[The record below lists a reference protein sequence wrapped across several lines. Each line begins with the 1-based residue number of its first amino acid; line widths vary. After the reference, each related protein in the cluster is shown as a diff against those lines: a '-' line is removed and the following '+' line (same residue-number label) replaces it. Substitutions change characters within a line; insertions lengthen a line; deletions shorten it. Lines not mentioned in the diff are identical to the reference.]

1 MLIPAR
7 VSARASSSASAR
19 GRASSVAVAVASRS
33 RAALSLARPPARVLA
48 LARAR
53 GVARMGNK
61 PRLVCAKCASTF
73 KRQTAQSTRFC
84 KPCRAAASAKGETLD
99 DDDDAYGGVVLGFKR
114 ANGDDSSG
122 LERGALEGGGKRAE
136 AGGSGGAAKKKKKR
150 RKKPAA
156 PTNAKSDPMCLE
168 IVNTLDQRCE
178 IIDATN
184 YEIKMPACVET
195 IKASSV
201 VAVDCEG
208 VRMSRTGPVTV
219 VQCATRDAIYL
230 IDVQSLGGRAFGD
243 RNAGGLRDVLESS
256 EAPMKLMFDCR
267 MDSDALFHQFDVRLE
282 NVMDV
287 QVLDVAARR
296 ALGKMIDRV
305 AGIVKCAGTH
315 LTSAETA
322 VADDLKV
329 RVKKLYAVEESTLW
343 ADRPL
348 TDDVR
353 RYAALDVYLLLK
365 LHEKIMFD
373 LREDKDD
380 WVARTLKESSRRVLA
395 FRELDVAVE
404 QGVFTEASTI
414 APTF

>member
-7 VSARASSSASAR
+7 VSARASSSAPAR
-19 GRASSVAVAVASRS
+19 GRASSLAVAVASRS
-33 RAALSLARPPARVLA
+33 RPA

-53 GVARMGNK
+53 PSARVLARALARGGVARMGNK
-61 PRLVCAKCASTF
+61 PRLVCAACASTF
-73 KRQTAQSTRFC
+73 KRQTARSTRFC
-84 KPCRAAASAKGETLD
+84 KPCQAAASARGETLD
-99 DDDDAYGGVVLGFKR
+99 DDDDARGGVVLGFER

-122 LERGALEGGGKRAE
+122 LERDALEGGGKRAE
-136 AGGSGGAAKKKKKR
+136 AGGSGGAAKKKKR
-150 RKKPAA
+150 RKKAAA

-168 IVNTLDQRCE
+168 IVNALDQRCE

-256 EAPMKLMFDCR
+256 EAPLKLMFDCR

-365 LHEKIMFD
+365 LYEKIMFD
-373 LREDKDD
+373 LKEDKDD

-404 QGVFTEASTI
+404 QGVFTEESTI

>member
-1 MLIPAR
+1 MASRGWATSPGSCAPRAR
-7 VSARASSSASAR
+7 RRSSVRRR
-19 GRASSVAVAVASRS
+19 GRRGFVS
-33 RAALSLARPPARVLA
+33 RAE
-48 LARAR
+48 
-53 GVARMGNK
+53 
-61 PRLVCAKCASTF
+61 
-73 KRQTAQSTRFC
+73 
-84 KPCRAAASAKGETLD
+84 AAASARGETLD
-99 DDDDAYGGVVLGFKR
+99 DDDDARGGVVLGFER

-136 AGGSGGAAKKKKKR
+136 AGGSGGAAKKKKR

-168 IVNTLDQRCE
+168 IVNALDQRCE

-256 EAPMKLMFDCR
+256 EAPLKLMFDCR

-305 AGIVKCAGTH
+305 AGDR
-315 LTSAETA
+315 E
-322 VADDLKV
+322 V
-329 RVKKLYAVEESTLW
+329 RGNASDERG
-343 ADRPL
+343 DR
-348 TDDVR
+348 
-353 RYAALDVYLLLK
+353 
-365 LHEKIMFD
+365 
-373 LREDKDD
+373 
-380 WVARTLKESSRRVLA
+380 
-395 FRELDVAVE
+395 
-404 QGVFTEASTI
+404 GG
-414 APTF
+414 

>member
-19 GRASSVAVAVASRS
+19 GRASSVAVAVASRA
-33 RAALSLARPPARVLA
+33 RAALSRARPPARVLA

-136 AGGSGGAAKKKKKR
+136 AGGSGGAAKKKKR

-404 QGVFTEASTI
+404 QGVFTEESTI

>member
-1 MLIPAR
+1 
-7 VSARASSSASAR
+7 
-19 GRASSVAVAVASRS
+19 
-33 RAALSLARPPARVLA
+33 
-48 LARAR
+48 
-53 GVARMGNK
+53 MGNK

-156 PTNAKSDPMCLE
+156 PTNAKSDPKCLE

-404 QGVFTEASTI
+404 QGVFTEESTI